1 MNINISITDE
11 ETRETR
17 RQPVFR
23 VIQEETQVRTVNRAR
38 KSNRALNGLKTVENR
53 NGLSESD
60 VNRIADA
67 VTQRIARM
75 IVAGAFAYEKEE
87 S

>member
-1 MNINISITDE
+1 MNINIEITD
-11 ETRETR
+11 ETR

-23 VIQEETQVRTVNRAR
+23 VIQEETQIRTNNRAR
-38 KSNRALNGLKTVENR
+38 KSSRALNGLKNAENR
-53 NGLSESD
+53 NSLSESD

-75 IVAGAFAYEKEE
+75 IIAGAFTATE
-87 S
+87 